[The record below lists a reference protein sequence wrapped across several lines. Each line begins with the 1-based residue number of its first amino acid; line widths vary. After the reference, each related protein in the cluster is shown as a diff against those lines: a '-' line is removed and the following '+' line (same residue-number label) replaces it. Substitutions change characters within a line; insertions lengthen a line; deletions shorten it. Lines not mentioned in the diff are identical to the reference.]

1 MTFRVELTAQAEADF
16 RALYLAKNVPDSD
29 WAARWFRKLTSAIA
43 GLGVLPQSR
52 PLAPEAAELK
62 QEIRHLLFGKKPHV
76 YRIVYIVDEPRQT
89 IWVIAIRHGARLS
102 LFGSE
107 T

>member
-1 MTFRVELTAQAEADF
+1 MTFQVELTVQAESDF
-16 RALYLAKNVPDSD
+16 RALYLAKNVAESD
-29 WAARWFRKLTSAIA
+29 RAARWFRKLASAMA

-62 QEIRHLLFGKKPHV
+62 QEVRQLLFGKKPHV
-76 YRIVYIVDEPRQT
+76 YRIVYIVDEARQT
-89 IWVIAIRHGARLS
+89 VWVIAIRHGARLS
-102 LFGSE
+102 LFDPG